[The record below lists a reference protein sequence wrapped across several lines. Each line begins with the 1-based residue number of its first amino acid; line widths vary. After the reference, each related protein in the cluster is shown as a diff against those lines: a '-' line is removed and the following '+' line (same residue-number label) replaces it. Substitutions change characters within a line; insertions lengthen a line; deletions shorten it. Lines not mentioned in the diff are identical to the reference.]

1 MRAASLESQLPTTVR
16 TPVFLTASSII
27 LRDVVNRGPTTITS
41 SQRDRA
47 VRWLENLSR
56 NVDRAWEYGETRF
69 VTSVSEQL
77 LRYIAINQ
85 AEEEGLD
92 PYDPEILDLLGV
104 DLNSNITLA
113 VTRLHNVYE
122 MTLTP
127 RRVSYG
133 EDAPPVQLNG
143 TNPSGLVFDEVDW
156 YSMDL
161 IRTICNLN
169 RR

>member
-1 MRAASLESQLPTTVR
+1 MHAASLESQLPTTAR
-16 TPVFLTASSII
+16 TPVFLTASTVI
-27 LRDVVNRGPTTITS
+27 LRDIVSRGPTIITS
-41 SQRDRA
+41 SQRGRA
-47 VRWLENLSR
+47 LLWLHNLSS

-85 AEEEGLD
+85 AEEERID
-92 PYDPEILDLLGV
+92 PYDPEVLELLGV

-127 RRVSYG
+127 RRVAYG
-133 EDAPPVQLNG
+133 VSAPPVQSNG
-143 TNPSGLVFDEVDW
+143 TNPSGVVFDELDA
-156 YSMDL
+156 YYMHPEHKEDE
-161 IRTICNLN
+161 
-169 RR
+169 